1 VHEGRNRNEA
11 FSLLSQND
19 YNAYVENDE
28 DLIVTYLE
36 GEDSAFELLVQRHLK
51 LVYSFVFRFVGNEK
65 DAEDIVQETFIK
77 AWKNLKNY
85 SRQSSRF
92 KTWLMHIARNTAI
105 DYLRKKQHVPFSKLE
120 GEDETG
126 WFAENLPDEALLPEE
141 LLAHKGDVEDL
152 ERAMLEISPV
162 YREVLLLYYG
172 SNLTFEEAATISGI
186 GVNTLKSRH
195 RRAVAELRKLL
206 VHLNGT

>member
-1 VHEGRNRNEA
+1 ME
-11 FSLLSQND
+11 S
-19 YNAYVENDE
+19 DE
-28 DLIVTYLE
+28 DIIDAYLE
-36 GEDSAFELLVQRHLK
+36 GEDSAFALLVQRHLK
-51 LVYSFVFRFVGNEK
+51 PVYSFVYRFVGNEK

-105 DYLRKKQHVPFSKLE
+105 DYFRRKQHIPFSKLE
-120 GEDETG
+120 KEDETG
-126 WFAENLPDEALLPEE
+126 WFAENLPDEQLLPDE
-141 LLAHKGDVEDL
+141 LLAHKGDVEEL
-152 ERAMLEISPV
+152 EKAMLKLSPI

-172 SNLTFEEAATISGI
+172 NDLTFEEAATISGI
-186 GVNTLKSRH
+186 SVNTLKSRH

-206 VHLNGT
+206 MHRNGK

>member
-1 VHEGRNRNEA
+1 M
-11 FSLLSQND
+11 FPLLYQND
-19 YNAYVENDE
+19 YNACVENDE
-28 DLIVTYLE
+28 DLIATYLE
-36 GEDSAFELLVQRHLK
+36 GEDSAFELLVQRHLRP
-51 LVYSFVFRFVGNEK
+51 VYSFVFRFVGNEK

-92 KTWLMHIARNTAI
+92 KTWLMHIARNTSI

-120 GEDETG
+120 REDETG
-126 WFAENLPDEALLPEE
+126 WFAENLPDEQPLPDE

-152 ERAMLEISPV
+152 ERAMLKLSPA

-172 SNLTFEEAATISGI
+172 SDLTFEEAATISGI

-195 RRAVAELRKLL
+195 RRAVAELQKLL
-206 VHLNGT
+206 MHRNGT

>member
-1 VHEGRNRNEA
+1 M
-11 FSLLSQND
+11 
-19 YNAYVENDE
+19 ENDE

-105 DYLRKKQHVPFSKLE
+105 DYLRKKQYVPFSKLE

-126 WFAENLPDEALLPEE
+126 WFAENLPDEASLPEE
-141 LLAHKGDVEDL
+141 LLAHKGDAEDL

-172 SNLTFEEAATISGI
+172 SDLTFEEAATISGI
-186 GVNTLKSRH
+186 SANTLKSRH

-206 VHLNGT
+206 VHRNGM

>member
-1 VHEGRNRNEA
+1 M
-11 FSLLSQND
+11 
-19 YNAYVENDE
+19 ENDE
-28 DLIVTYLE
+28 DLITAYLE
-36 GEDSAFELLVQRHLK
+36 GEDNAFSMLVQQHLK
-51 LVYSFVFRFVGNEK
+51 AVYSFVYRFVGSEK

-92 KTWLMHIARNTAI
+92 KTWLMHIARNTSI
-105 DYLRKKQHVPFSKLE
+105 DYLRKKRHVPFSKLE
-120 GEDETG
+120 VEDETG
-126 WFAENLPDEALLPEE
+126 WFAENLPDEQPLPDE

-152 ERAMLEISPV
+152 ERAMFKLSPL

-172 SNLTFEEAATISGI
+172 GDLTFEETATISGI

-206 VHLNGT
+206 MHRNGM

>member
-1 VHEGRNRNEA
+1 M
-11 FSLLSQND
+11 
-19 YNAYVENDE
+19 ENDE
-28 DLIVTYLE
+28 DLITAYLE
-36 GEDSAFELLVQRHLK
+36 GEDNAFSMLVQQHLK
-51 LVYSFVFRFVGNEK
+51 AVYSFVYRFVGSEK

-92 KTWLMHIARNTAI
+92 KTWLMHIARNTSI
-105 DYLRKKQHVPFSKLE
+105 DYLRKKRHVPFSKLE
-120 GEDETG
+120 VEDETG
-126 WFAENLPDEALLPEE
+126 WFAENLPDEQPLPDE

-152 ERAMLEISPV
+152 ERAMFKLSPL

-172 SNLTFEEAATISGI
+172 GDLTFEETATISGI
-186 GVNTLKSRH
+186 GVHILKSRH

-206 VHLNGT
+206 MHRNGM